1 MTGPA
6 GDATGDLTRTAT
18 VETTHADADAAATI
32 AVAISP
38 DNTDDIRTE
47 ADGATVVTR
56 VSRETT
62 GGFLASVDDYLVNLD
77 VADDVVSAG
86 RGPDSDADD
95 TTGADEVRDANDADG
110 LRDADDTRGTAGTAE
125 TAAAADAAD
134 TADTHDT

>member
-1 MTGPA
+1 MTGRDRRA
-6 GDATGDLTRTAT
+6 DVDGSHDDLARTAT

-77 VADDVVSAG
+77 VADDVVATG
-86 RGPDSDADD
+86 RGTDSD
-95 TTGADEVRDANDADG
+95 TNDAEP
-110 LRDADDTRGTAGTAE
+110 LRDEDDTRDTR
-125 TAAAADAAD
+125 D